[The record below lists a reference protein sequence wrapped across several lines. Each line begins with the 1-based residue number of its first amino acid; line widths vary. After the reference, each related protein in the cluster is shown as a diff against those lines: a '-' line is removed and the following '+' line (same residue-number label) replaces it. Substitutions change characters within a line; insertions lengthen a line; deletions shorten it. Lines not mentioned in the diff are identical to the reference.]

1 LNSYRSWAAFLVAC
15 SLWTACGGERHT
27 ELPIDEV
34 PLTVE
39 IGRLDRDMFLSTGD
53 SAKAKSLKAYATY
66 GEFYRT
72 YIEDILQGAPLED
85 PRLAMVLT
93 RFTTDPDWMSV
104 QRAAD
109 SVLGDLEPQ
118 RKEFEDAFKR
128 LKVLFPDSLTPRIVA
143 FNSGFNYGIFPTD
156 SVLGVGVEWFI
167 GKEHPVIGYLAPESF
182 PQYVKDRMRPEML
195 VPSAVKGWL
204 LVHYTRD
211 IRAEDLLT
219 NLVETGKVLFLLD
232 ALLPGTDP
240 ALKFAFS
247 KEQLV
252 WCEAHEQEAGGYRS
266 VDERWS
272 VHERVAARESRPFG
286 RVVRL
291 PHGEGLYGRQPG
303 TLHSTTHRA
312 GRSARY
318 PEDLQ
323 TPLEEVVR
331 SRFSSPACL
340 VSLACAMLKTDLGLR
355 GLQLTTTN

>member
-1 LNSYRSWAAFLVAC
+1 M
-15 SLWTACGGERHT
+15 SLA
-27 ELPIDEV
+27 
-34 PLTVE
+34 VE

-118 RKEFEDAFKR
+118 RQDFEAAFKR

-167 GKEHPVIGYLAPESF
+167 GKDHPVIGYLAPESF

-247 KEQLV
+247 KEQLA
-252 WCEAHEQEAGGYRS
+252 WCEAHEYDIWKDLVAKDELYSKKLEDIGRWMNDGPFTNGLPRESPGHLGEWLGYRMVKAYMEDNPDLS
-266 VDERWS
+266 IPQLLALDDP
-272 VHERVAARESRPFG
+272 RVI
-286 RVVRL
+286 
-291 PHGEGLYGRQPG
+291 
-303 TLHSTTHRA
+303 
-312 GRSARY
+312 
-318 PEDLQ
+318 
-323 TPLEEVVR
+323 
-331 SRFSSPACL
+331 
-340 VSLACAMLKTDLGLR
+340 LKTYKPR
-355 GLQLTTTN
+355 

>member
-1 LNSYRSWAAFLVAC
+1 
-15 SLWTACGGERHT
+15 
-27 ELPIDEV
+27 
-34 PLTVE
+34 
-39 IGRLDRDMFLSTGD
+39 MFLSTGD
-53 SAKAKSLKAYATY
+53 SAKATSLKAYATY

-93 RFTTDPDWMSV
+93 RFTTDPDWKSV

-167 GKEHPVIGYLAPESF
+167 GKDHPVIGYLAPESF

-247 KEQLV
+247 KEQLA
-252 WCEAHEQEAGGYRS
+252 WCEAHEYDIWKDLVAKDELYSKKLEDIGRWMNDGPFTNGLPRESPGHLGEWLGYRMVKAYMEDNPDLS
-266 VDERWS
+266 IPQLLALDDP
-272 VHERVAARESRPFG
+272 RVI
-286 RVVRL
+286 
-291 PHGEGLYGRQPG
+291 
-303 TLHSTTHRA
+303 
-312 GRSARY
+312 
-318 PEDLQ
+318 
-323 TPLEEVVR
+323 
-331 SRFSSPACL
+331 
-340 VSLACAMLKTDLGLR
+340 LKTYKPR
-355 GLQLTTTN
+355 

>member
-1 LNSYRSWAAFLVAC
+1 
-15 SLWTACGGERHT
+15 
-27 ELPIDEV
+27 
-34 PLTVE
+34 
-39 IGRLDRDMFLSTGD
+39 MFLSTGD
-53 SAKAKSLKAYATY
+53 IAKAKSLKAYATY

-118 RKEFEDAFKR
+118 RQDFEVAFKR
-128 LKVLFPDSLTPRIVA
+128 LKVLFSDSLTPRIVA

-167 GKEHPVIGYLAPESF
+167 GKDHPVIGYLAPESF

-247 KEQLV
+247 KEQLA
-252 WCEAHEQEAGGYRS
+252 WCEAHEYDIWKDLVAKDELYSKKLEDIGRWMNDGPFTNGLPRESPGHLGEWLGYRMVKAYMEDNPDLS
-266 VDERWS
+266 IPQLLALDDP
-272 VHERVAARESRPFG
+272 RVI
-286 RVVRL
+286 
-291 PHGEGLYGRQPG
+291 
-303 TLHSTTHRA
+303 
-312 GRSARY
+312 
-318 PEDLQ
+318 
-323 TPLEEVVR
+323 
-331 SRFSSPACL
+331 
-340 VSLACAMLKTDLGLR
+340 LKTYKPR
-355 GLQLTTTN
+355 